1 MLNVSEI
8 DSFYGWAHVLH
19 RLNLT
24 VKPKEVVGLLGRNGV
39 GKSTTL
45 KSIAGTVTVRSGSI
59 KFNGRELLGL
69 PAHRI
74 SKMGV
79 GYVPEERRIFSTL
92 TVEENLLVG
101 VKQPAEGQKSYWTI
115 DRFYEMY
122 PEVKKLALQMGGHL
136 SGGEQQIL
144 TIGRTLM
151 GNPNLIMI
159 DEPTEGLAPLIKER
173 IFAMLEEVKQSG
185 ASILLV
191 DNSIRHVMKLADR
204 LYVISKGEIVFEG
217 TPEEFQG
224 NDAVRRDYLE
234 V

>member
-1 MLNVSEI
+1 MLEVKGI
-8 DSFYGWAHVLH
+8 DSFYGRAQVLH
-19 RLNLT
+19 RLSLT
-24 VKPKEVVGLLGRNGV
+24 IQPKEVVGLLGRNGV

-59 KFNGRELLGL
+59 QFEGRELLGL
-69 PAHRI
+69 PAYSI
-74 SKMGV
+74 SRMGV

-92 TVEENLLVG
+92 SVEENLLVG
-101 VKQPAEGQKSYWTI
+101 VKPAAKGRKSHWTVE
-115 DRFYEMY
+115 RFYEMY
-122 PEVKKLALQMGGHL
+122 PEIKKLALQMGGHL

-151 GNPNLIMI
+151 GNPTLIMV
-159 DEPTEGLAPLIKER
+159 DEPTEGLAPLLKER
-173 IFAMLEEVKQSG
+173 IFDMLEEIKQSG

-191 DNSIRHVMKLADR
+191 DNSIPYLMKLADR

-217 TPEEFQG
+217 TPEEFQD
-224 NDAVRRDYLE
+224 NEAIRRDYLE